1 MKKNNYYIDLNGT
14 RINLNKHKEFHE
26 FLPNEDVLEE
36 HIKAQIVNYRNEK
49 EAEVFEEVGL
59 GKKFVLEPM
68 ELTVTI
74 EKYNKICS
82 LLVSKSGQRD
92 LYYINKYASLSI
104 YNSKFRF
111 SVLKIIKGDD

>member
-36 HIKAQIVNYRNEK
+36 HIQAQIVNYKNELIK
-49 EAEVFEEVGL
+49 EPKL
-59 GKKFVLEPM
+59 KFMLEPM

-82 LLVSKSGQRD
+82 LLVSKSGQRA
-92 LYYINKYASLSI
+92 LSYINKYASLSI